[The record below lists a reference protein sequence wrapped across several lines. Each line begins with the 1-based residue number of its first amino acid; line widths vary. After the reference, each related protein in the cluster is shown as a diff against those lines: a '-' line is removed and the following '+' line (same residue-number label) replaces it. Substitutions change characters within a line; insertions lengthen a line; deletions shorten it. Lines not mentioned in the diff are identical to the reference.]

1 MTQLEQT
8 KRAYAPLLGRVDS
21 IITKLEKSAAEHN
34 FDSASALF
42 IAKELAGALEEAE
55 EFFLDGDPEE

>member
-8 KRAYAPLLGRVDS
+8 KRAYATLLGRVDS
-21 IITKLEKSAAEHN
+21 IITKLEKSEHN

-42 IAKELAGALEEAE
+42 IAKELTGVLEEAE

>member
-1 MTQLEQT
+1 MTGGYFYDTVGTDQKSL
-8 KRAYAPLLGRVDS
+8 RNPVGAGRQ
-21 IITKLEKSAAEHN
+21 HYY

-42 IAKELAGALEEAE
+42 IAKELTGVLEEAE